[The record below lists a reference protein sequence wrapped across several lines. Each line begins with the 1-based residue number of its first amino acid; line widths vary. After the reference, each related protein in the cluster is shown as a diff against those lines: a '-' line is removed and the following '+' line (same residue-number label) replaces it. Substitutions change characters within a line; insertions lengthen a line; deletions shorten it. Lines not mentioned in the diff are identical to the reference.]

1 MDIIRLRNLVAEY
14 KDIQKKLGDVRA
26 KYEKIKITYEIRV
39 DLERELADEIAMAK
53 YAKNEALMKYWQEI
67 TTEYFSN
74 DKELANKVD
83 LEKVEKEII
92 LKNEK
97 LISYYEKK
105 LKTIKKQLGAR
116 VSQLIDNYEE
126 RNVLMGEESSTK
138 KSSTIISE
146 EDETELDRRE
156 KERKNSAT
164 FDKM

>member
-1 MDIIRLRNLVAEY
+1 MDITRLHNLVSEY
-14 KDIQKKLGDVRA
+14 KDIQKKLGEVRA
-26 KYEKIKITYEIRV
+26 KYEKIKIAYEIGI
-39 DLERELADEIAMAK
+39 DLEKELADEVAMAK
-53 YAKNEALMKYWQEI
+53 HAKNETVVKYWQEVKA
-67 TTEYFSN
+67 EYFNN
-74 DKELANKVD
+74 DKELAGKDD
-83 LEKVEKEII
+83 LEKAEKEII
-92 LKNEK
+92 LKNDK